1 MNQIPSIDGGRR
13 KTERERDKK
22 VIIRNRK
29 DEKKTTTLNL
39 KSGLWIFLL
48 KGTTSI

>member
-1 MNQIPSIDGGRR
+1 MAAGEKQ
-13 KTERERDKK
+13 KERDKK

-39 KSGLWIFLL
+39 NSGLWIFLL
-48 KGTTSI
+48 QGTNSI